1 MMVVGGEE
9 AFENSGMRGLYT
21 DRLTNGSSKLA
32 ASLRFRSE
40 MMYRLKFENQKIF
53 WLWAYSFRKP
63 PPLRPGTPLAADG
76 WEMVRVG
83 IVIVIVTIAK
93 QGGRMAGAR
102 MVSQLGR
109 DGWSAMLVSVAGV

>member
-40 MMYRLKFENQKIF
+40 MMYRLKFEKLKIF
-53 WLWAYSFRKP
+53 WLWAHHFRKP
-63 PPLRPGTPLAADG
+63 PPPDPGTPLAADG
-76 WEMVRVG
+76 PAEGRIG
-83 IVIVIVTIAK
+83 IVTIMVTIAQ

-102 MVSQLGR
+102 MVSWLGR
-109 DGWSAMLVSVAGV
+109 GRMVL